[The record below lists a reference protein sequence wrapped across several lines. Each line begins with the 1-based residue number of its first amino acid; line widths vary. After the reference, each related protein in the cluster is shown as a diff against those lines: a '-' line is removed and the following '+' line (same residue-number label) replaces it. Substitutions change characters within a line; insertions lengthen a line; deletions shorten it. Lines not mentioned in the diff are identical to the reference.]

1 VIIINISKFI
11 SEHLINKEV
20 DVYCNPDSIFSGK
33 AIGCADNVLTLLDK
47 TATMT
52 FINIPHIIAIWEK
65 KRRKAINRK

>member
-1 VIIINISKFI
+1 MIIINISKFI

-20 DVYCNPDSIFSGK
+20 DVYCTHDSSFQGK

-65 KRRKAINRK
+65 KREKSDKS

>member
-1 VIIINISKFI
+1 MINISKFI

-20 DVYCNPDSIFSGK
+20 ELYCNPDTVFSGK
-33 AIGCADNVLTLLDK
+33 AIGCADNVLTLLDE

-65 KRRKAINRK
+65 KREKKEIK